1 MKKILMIQALVLL
14 AFANAATA
22 ATAQTVTR
30 YVLTIT
36 NGSSMPISPAA
47 VFTKPGSD
55 ASAAI
60 GARATTGLIALCQT
74 GNPAQRITELR
85 ADSSIKNAVQTMGP
99 VLPGASLSI
108 EIDVN
113 TIQQQS
119 IQFEAMYGKTKDA
132 CAVTSFS
139 SHSLVALKQ
148 HSTSEV
154 IQKDNAIL
162 TGAFTEPVMPQG
174 MTYLDGAFC
183 ASSKDAVSCLREL
196 SLTQPTP
203 GKIKFFAGYLPSLVT
218 ALELKYGV
226 ADVQTLLFPSS
237 GAVQFKLQLKH

>member
-1 MKKILMIQALVLL
+1 MKKNFLVQTLMILIFTST
-14 AFANAATA
+14 AFSQSA
-22 ATAQTVTR
+22 TR

-47 VFTKPGSD
+47 VFTKPGFD

-60 GARATTGLIALCQT
+60 GARATAGLIALCQT

-85 ADSSIKNAVQTMGP
+85 ADNTVKNAIQTMGP
-99 VLPGASLSI
+99 ILPGASAAI

-113 TIQQQS
+113 DIQQQS
-119 IQFEAMYGKTKDA
+119 IQFEAMYGKSKDA

-139 SHSLVALKQ
+139 SHSLFALKQ
-148 HSTSEV
+148 HIANEV

-162 TGAFTEPVMPQG
+162 TGAFTDPALPQG
-174 MTYLDGAFC
+174 MTYLDSALC
-183 ASSKDAVSCLREL
+183 ANAKDALSCLREL
-196 SLTQPTP
+196 SVLQTMP
-203 GKIKFFAGYLPSLVT
+203 GKIKFFVGYLPSLIT
-218 ALELKYGV
+218 ALEMKYGA
-226 ADVQTLLFPSS
+226 ADIQTLLFPTS